1 VNNNIKS
8 EVKNSLYLI
17 FNPCIPLDCE
27 NLKEFVPKQTEKMGE
42 SEILVFFENKK
53 LKSFWI

>member
-1 VNNNIKS
+1 VNNSIKS

-27 NLKEFVPKQTEKMGE
+27 NLKEFVPKYASKWGK
-42 SEILVFFENKK
+42 SEILAFFENKK
-53 LKSFWI
+53 LKRFWI